1 MAMGLEVSDLGID
14 LSQTAGIGGNEFVD
28 LGLVRPAA
36 IADHGRCFCAEVLF
50 SGARDALGF
59 EGLTRDAFGHSGF
72 AESTI
77 AADLPHF
84 ADFLD
89 FLRAESAV
97 VEFAD
102 FLFREIAVVVHG
114 AGGHENMS
122 VNIAMIA
129 FRVRL
134 VQTHAKAR
142 PVGIAKLKA
151 ETAQQI
157 PLSRR
162 IQLMG

>member
-1 MAMGLEVSDLGID
+1 LGID

-28 LGLVRPAA
+28 LGLARPAA

-84 ADFLD
+84 ADFL
-89 FLRAESAV
+89 
-97 VEFAD
+97 
-102 FLFREIAVVVHG
+102 FREIAVVVHG
-114 AGGHENMS
+114 AGGHENMP